1 MAINVRVSSC
11 STIFFFRAL
20 PKRLYD
26 FKTLWL
32 VYWLVGALWRDTKT
46 VIGLTIVQDA
56 VLVHFVLEQRT
67 QQRTLYTAKNT
78 YQHNVLLSTRSIS
91 TLGSVPWHL
100 VKTEGFFSFF
110 SAINGNYSEWSDW
123 SECSRSCSGGIKTR
137 KRECINPSP
146 RYNGRDCKEI
156 GSAIEK
162 VHCNPQSCPGIIIF
176 LRKYAFLYASLPTK
190 WVFQ

>member
-1 MAINVRVSSC
+1 MAIKVRVSSC

-67 QQRTLYTAKNT
+67 QQRTYT
-78 YQHNVLLSTRSIS
+78 YQHNVSLSTRSIS

-100 VKTEGFFSFF
+100 VKTEGFLSFF
-110 SAINGNYSEWSDW
+110 QQSMEITLNGQIGPSAADHVAAASKRGNVNASTPVPATTAEIVKRLGRQ
-123 SECSRSCSGGIKTR
+123 SRKFIV
-137 KRECINPSP
+137 IHSP
-146 RYNGRDCKEI
+146 VQV
-156 GSAIEK
+156 S
-162 VHCNPQSCPGIIIF
+162 
-176 LRKYAFLYASLPTK
+176 
-190 WVFQ
+190 

>member
-1 MAINVRVSSC
+1 MNQNRNFQRYLKRKAWFFSNIMAIKVRVSSC

-67 QQRTLYTAKNT
+67 QQRTYT
-78 YQHNVLLSTRSIS
+78 YQHNVSLSTRSIS

-100 VKTEGFFSFF
+100 VKTEGFFFFF
-110 SAINGNYSEWSDW
+110 SNQWKLLW
-123 SECSRSCSGGIKTR
+123 MVRL
-137 KRECINPSP
+137 
-146 RYNGRDCKEI
+146 
-156 GSAIEK
+156 
-162 VHCNPQSCPGIIIF
+162 V
-176 LRKYAFLYASLPTK
+176 
-190 WVFQ
+190 WVQQIM

>member
-1 MAINVRVSSC
+1 MNQNRNGQRYLKTKTWFFSNIMAINVRVSSC

-100 VKTEGFFSFF
+100 VKTEGFFLFF
-110 SAINGNYSEWSDW
+110 SYQWKLLWMVRLVRVQQIM
-123 SECSRSCSGGIKTR
+123 
-137 KRECINPSP
+137 
-146 RYNGRDCKEI
+146 
-156 GSAIEK
+156 
-162 VHCNPQSCPGIIIF
+162 
-176 LRKYAFLYASLPTK
+176 
-190 WVFQ
+190 

>member
-1 MAINVRVSSC
+1 MAIKVRVSSC

-32 VYWLVGALWRDTKT
+32 VYWLVCALWRDTKT

-67 QQRTLYTAKNT
+67 QQRTYT
-78 YQHNVLLSTRSIS
+78 YQHNVSLSTRSIS